1 MGMTFEIFQPC
12 KGFAVTD
19 RFENLLNAQRNGQ
32 AIEVVTWLATEHDKI
47 EESLQV
53 VEKVQDLLCVQL
65 SNLEITIN
73 KGIDLIKT
81 SNNEDYVN
89 VKSEYPE
96 LANILAGWDVNDIGS
111 LSSGLNTLVAL
122 LTECD
127 YKRLAK
133 LINKQ
138 LKLVLQTLKQ
148 LKAAVN
154 EISTLQKLGSLV
166 ATRILQATNGL
177 KVFKREV
184 LLQQQWL
191 VSRLLLISFIRRKVR
206 EKSLEDAIP
215 YNLALSRI
223 PTVKPNSPAYL

>member
-1 MGMTFEIFQPC
+1 M
-12 KGFAVTD
+12 TD